1 MKITL
6 GEKEYDLE
14 KSLPVTL
21 GDIRRLKSEYGV
33 QLADLSSMDLDVV
46 AKVLLMLCRKVDKD
60 ITEAM
65 VDDLPIEKVGEV
77 ASFLSRAV
85 VPVDRPTLG

>member
-65 VDDLPIEKVGEV
+65 VDELPIEKVGEV

>member
-1 MKITL
+1 LKITL

>member
-21 GDIRRLKSEYGV
+21 GDIRKLKNAHGIKLSD
-33 QLADLSSMDLDVV
+33 LASMDADVV
-46 AKVLLMLCRKVDKD
+46 AKVLLMLCQKVDAA
-60 ITEAM
+60 ITEEM
-65 VDDLPIEKVGEV
+65 IDGLPLTDIDKV
-77 ASFLSRAV
+77 AAFLSRAT
-85 VPVDRPTLG
+85 VPDRPTSG